1 MAYIIFSIDEV
12 NDVHTLAKFLRHM
25 DTQKAL
31 GKMEGAMRILMG
43 SYKGVMEQSFICTE
57 GDFNNHVSP
66 MGFTTNQ
73 ESVLRLYETSN
84 GRTAPRSFA
93 DLIYNSDDTDSLGE
107 FKEVSRELAMTLD
120 RWTYDPMMDT
130 YYAAGDW

>member
-1 MAYIIFSIDEV
+1 MSYIIFSIDEV

-57 GDFNNHVSP
+57 GDFNNHVAP
-66 MGFTTNQ
+66 MWFTTNQ

-84 GRTAPRSFA
+84 GRTSPRTFA
-93 DLIYNSDDTDSLGE
+93 DLIYNSGDIDSLGE
-107 FKEVSRELAMTLD
+107 FKEVTRELAMTLD
-120 RWTYDPMMDT
+120 GWTYDPMMDT
-130 YYAAGDW
+130 YYAARDF

>member
-93 DLIYNSDDTDSLGE
+93 DLIYNSGDMDSLGE

-120 RWTYDPMMDT
+120 GWTYDPMMDT
-130 YYAAGDW
+130 YYAAVAF

>member
-1 MAYIIFSIDEV
+1 MSYIIFSIDEV
-12 NDVHTLAKFLRHM
+12 NDVHTLAKFLRHI

-57 GDFNNHVSP
+57 GDFNNHVAP

-93 DLIYNSDDTDSLGE
+93 TLVFPDDDTESLGE
-107 FKEVSRELAMTLD
+107 FKEVTRELAMSLD
-120 RWTYDPMMDT
+120 GWTYDPMMDT
-130 YYAAGDW
+130 YYAAGDF

>member
-1 MAYIIFSIDEV
+1 MSYIIFSIDEV

-31 GKMEGAMRILMG
+31 GKVEGAMRILMG
-43 SYKGVMEQSFICTE
+43 SYKGAMEQSFICTE

-73 ESVLRLYETSN
+73 ESVS
-84 GRTAPRSFA
+84 APRSFA
-93 DLIYNSDDTDSLGE
+93 TLVFPDGDTDSLGE
-107 FKEVSRELAMTLD
+107 FKEVSRELAMALD
-120 RWTYDPMMDT
+120 GWTYDPMMDT
-130 YYAAGDW
+130 YYAAGDF